1 MLSVALE
8 KKKGK
13 ERKDNNISIWPPI
26 SSNKCKAW
34 QMVTKEMSN
43 AKSDKDKT
51 IIVLDQVKESG
62 ASILLTK
69 SQCPIVIIGI
79 KATKN
84 PV

>member
-1 MLSVALE
+1 
-8 KKKGK
+8 
-13 ERKDNNISIWPPI
+13 
-26 SSNKCKAW
+26 
-34 QMVTKEMSN
+34 MVTKEMSN

-51 IIVLDQVKESG
+51 IIVLNQVKESG